1 MAQINEKQR
10 IRQTSRRMIE
20 RNANLRKAQYAYER
34 MARLN
39 YKLPDPIRD
48 WEWIRPI
55 VSTAPYDALRG
66 VTRALSNLDERVSIH
81 PACVLKALGKEATE
95 DSQAARKL
103 ANEWEKILEWQSRR
117 ASKRRQAFR
126 SSVIYSAALYHEV
139 VGRLI
144 HVPTQLEITGAS
156 EARRKAALRFGDWA
170 VQLVDPKSVSIEYSE
185 YMPERVVSAQIRT
198 AQELVDFW
206 GDRARVIRSKIVEDP
221 EHASMEY
228 VEFDYTDINNRM
240 VWAVE
245 GSSETAVEQEGHMLL
260 EPSPWHTDLDGNPV
274 PFIPWIAVAGGIDVD
289 IDPEHQRKPLL
300 YPVHRA
306 EQWAINNIFGTILMS
321 KALAEAGA
329 PRDVIQGP
337 GSEEVEIDYDGPAG
351 RVNLTQFQTYQRIKN
366 LDLDPSLREAFDRI
380 EGAIQR
386 ATVADVLVTGQ
397 PVSGEQAYASF
408 QLQVQTAIASLGD
421 FRELGQSFYEQMYEK
436 MLLTS
441 HYLGKDIMGYGDDA
455 SAYVIDSENINP
467 QALYIDVELTPDVP
481 IDRMQRIN
489 AAIQL
494 ASSDLAYS
502 PKRAMEML
510 GETDPEGAFEEWKL
524 WQLDLADFRGR
535 LQAIQME
542 ASGELEQLIAQAA
555 QQIVAQE
562 VAQIQE
568 LGRRARQ
575 NPEDMGAFGEMAN
588 APNMMRPRGGVPGAE
603 GQGFNTGMG
612 GEPAI
617 TADTGATREARRA
630 VSGLGPVGRVSENG

>member
-1 MAQINEKQR
+1 MAQINQKQR
-10 IRQTSRRMIE
+10 IRQVAQRMIE

-55 VSTAPYDALRG
+55 ISTAPYDALRG
-66 VTRALSNLDERVSIH
+66 VTRALSNLDEKVNIH
-81 PACVLKALGKEATE
+81 PACVLKALGGQAT
-95 DSQAARKL
+95 DSSQAAREL
-103 ANEWEKILEWQSRR
+103 ANEWESILEWQSRR

-126 SSVIYSAALYHEV
+126 SSIVYSAALYHEV

-144 HVPTQLEITGAS
+144 HVPTQLELTGAS
-156 EARRKAALRFGDWA
+156 ESRSKAALRFGDWA
-170 VQLVDPKSVSIEYSE
+170 IQLVDPKTVSIEYSE
-185 YMPERVVSAQIRT
+185 YMPERVVSAQVRI
-198 AQELVDFW
+198 AQEIVDFW
-206 GDRARVIRSKIVEDP
+206 GDRASLIRDKIIEDP

-228 VEFDYTDINNRM
+228 VEFDYTDIENRM

-245 GSSETAVEQEGHMLL
+245 GSSETSVEQEGFMIL
-260 EPSPWHTDLDGNPV
+260 EPEPWHKDLSGDPV

-289 IDPEHQRKPLL
+289 MAPEHQRKPLL
-300 YPVHRA
+300 YPVYQA

-321 KALAEAGA
+321 KALSEAGA

-337 GSEEVEIDYDGPAG
+337 GSDDVEIEYDGPAG
-351 RVNLTQFQTYQRIKN
+351 RVNLTQFQQYERIQN
-366 LDLDPSLREAFDRI
+366 LGLDPSLREVFDRL

-397 PVSGEQAYASF
+397 PLSGEQAYASF

-421 FRELGQSFYEQMYEK
+421 FRDIGQSFYEQMYEK
-436 MLLTS
+436 MLLMS
-441 HYLGKDIMGYGDDA
+441 HYLGKDIQGYGEDTKK
-455 SAYVIDSENINP
+455 YVIDSEKINP
-467 QALYIDVELTPDVP
+467 DALYIDVELTPDVP

-510 GETDPEGAFEEWKL
+510 GETDPEGAFREWKL

-535 LQAIQME
+535 LRGIEME
-542 ASGELEQLIAQAA
+542 ASGELEQAIMQAA
-555 QQIVAQE
+555 QQIVEQE

-568 LGRRARQ
+568 IGRQSRE
-575 NPEDMGAFGEMAN
+575 NPEAMGGFGEMAN
-588 APNMMRPRGGVPGAE
+588 PADRTRPRGGVPGVE
-603 GQGFNTGMG
+603 GGGFDTGMG

-617 TADTGATREARRA
+617 TANPGATREQRRA
-630 VSGLGPVGRVSENG
+630 VSGLEPTGRV